1 MSRLSA
7 FYPGHQLF
15 GDFYFRRFNMELEIQ
30 TIAEIAA
37 EPVRFLTA
45 PYLPLGKVVILQG
58 DPGVGKTGV
67 SLAFTA
73 ALTTGR
79 PLPWDTEPFGV
90 CDVIFQSTEDGY
102 GDTIRPRLE
111 KLGADCGRVHV
122 INERDYPLS
131 LGDNRLEQ
139 AIGKTGAKLIILD
152 PLSQYMGA
160 EMSGAGV
167 RPIMTGLAEM
177 AARTNCTVLLISHL
191 NKKGGK
197 SQYRGLG
204 AIDISAVARSV
215 LTVGKLP
222 LDEEMRV
229 FVHNKSNLV
238 PNGASQAFGFDETS
252 GFTWLGEYEIT
263 LDELLDGKAKE
274 PKTDTQKDAAMSFLQ
289 TALADGDVPS
299 TEIMREANTQG
310 ITEITLRRAK
320 KAIGVRSY
328 QLGGAWYYSLAG
340 KPDARADADA
350 HQALMSE

>member
-1 MSRLSA
+1 MPERSFLTM
-7 FYPGHQLF
+7 
-15 GDFYFRRFNMELEIQ
+15 NLEMQ
-30 TIAEIAA
+30 TISEIAP

-45 PYLPLGKVVILQG
+45 PYLPLGKVCILQG
-58 DPGVGKTGV
+58 DPGVGKTGA
-67 SLAFTA
+67 SLAIIA
-73 ALTTGR
+73 ALTTGT
-79 PLPWDTEPFGV
+79 PLPWDAEPFGV

-122 INERDYPLS
+122 INERDYPLT
-131 LGDNRLEQ
+131 LGDCRLEQ
-139 AIGKTGAKLIILD
+139 AIAKTGAKLIILD

-167 RPIMTGLAEM
+167 RPVMTGLAEM
-177 AARTNCTVLLISHL
+177 AARTNCAVLLISHL

-222 LDEEMRV
+222 LDEELRA
-229 FVHNKSNLV
+229 FVHSKSNLA
-238 PNGASQAFGFDETS
+238 PCGAAQAFGFDESS

-263 LDELLDGKAKE
+263 LDELLEGKTKE
-274 PKTDTQKDAAMSFLQ
+274 PKTDTQKDLAMSFLQ
-289 TALADGDVPS
+289 NALADGAVPS
-299 TEIMREANTQG
+299 TRLMRDANAQG

-320 KAIGVRSY
+320 KAIGVRSF
-328 QLGGAWYYSLAG
+328 QEGREWFCAIGA
-340 KPDARADADA
+340 PDSDA
-350 HQALMSE
+350 HLKSGAHGAEVSA

>member
-1 MSRLSA
+1 MT
-7 FYPGHQLF
+7 
-15 GDFYFRRFNMELEIQ
+15 LEIQ
-30 TIAEIAA
+30 TIAQIAT

-67 SLAFTA
+67 SLAITA
-73 ALTTGR
+73 ALTTGTA
-79 PLPWDTEPFGV
+79 LPWDSEPYGI

-122 INERDYPLS
+122 INESDYPLCM
-131 LGDNRLEQ
+131 GDPRIEQ
-139 AIGKTGAKLIILD
+139 AITKTGAKLVILD

-167 RPIMTGLAEM
+167 RPVMTHLAEM
-177 AARTNCTVLLISHL
+177 AARTDCTVLLISHL

-215 LTVGKLP
+215 LTAGKIP
-222 LDEEMRV
+222 GDEEIRV
-229 FVHNKSNLV
+229 FVHSKSNLA
-238 PNGASQAFGFDETS
+238 PNGMSQAFGFDSS
-252 GFTWLGEYEIT
+252 GLTWLGEHEIT
-263 LDELLDGKAKE
+263 LDELLEGKSKE
-274 PKTDTQKDAAMSFLQ
+274 AKTDTQKDTAMAFLQ
-289 TALADGDVPS
+289 ATLADCDMPS
-299 TEIMREANTQG
+299 TELMRSANAQG

-320 KAIGVRSY
+320 KAIGVKSY
-328 QLGGAWYYSLAG
+328 QSGGAWFCTLGNAPDV
-340 KPDARADADA
+340 PDAHASE
-350 HQALMSE
+350 MSA